1 MKKKIIILSAAFF
14 AIFKVLGQASE
25 AEKHSKIEISI
36 NTGVSFM
43 PLILSL
49 ESFNDN
55 LYTSN
60 SSSNGAYQLAVDYFF
75 ESNHSLGAAFA
86 FQKVDAK
93 FSSDLLY
100 IGLDEVKIVRSRYHI
115 GARYL
120 YHYLGVDNKYFSVSS
135 GLRIGVNIHNDDLQ
149 KTYADIDNNGNFY
162 TTIESSTESSF
173 RPAFQLILGRFVFS
187 PIKNLGLNA
196 EIALGSPY
204 FFSIGLTGRF

>member
-1 MKKKIIILSAAFF
+1 MKPKILILSAAFF
-14 AIFKVLGQASE
+14 TLFNVQGQAPE
-25 AEKHSKIEISI
+25 AEKHSKIEISANAGI
-36 NTGVSFM
+36 SFM

-49 ESFNDN
+49 ESFSDN
-55 LYTSN
+55 LYTS
-60 SSSNGAYQLAVDYFF
+60 SSSSDGAYQLAIDYFF

-93 FSSDLLY
+93 FSSDLFY
-100 IGLDEVKIVRSRYHI
+100 IGLDEVRIVRSRYHV

-135 GLRIGVNIHNDDLQ
+135 GLRIGVNIHNDDVQ
-149 KTYADIDNNGNFY
+149 KTYVDVDNNGNFY
-162 TTIESSTESSF
+162 TINESSTESNL

-196 EIALGSPY
+196 EIAVGSPY
-204 FFSIGLTGRF
+204 FFSLGLTGRF